1 MTKDKAIDPD
11 EQLREWAE
19 SVGIWS
25 NHTGKPTKLA
35 SIINPDLES
44 CRVCMHRVSRLAK
57 ICPKCGCSDPYISH
71 SGNAVVAGVL
81 IPVLLLFVMGVLV
94 SIESKPTDYSWTQA
108 TASHSEAELSSELDK
123 IEAEAVRQSVNGKV
137 NTAVLN
143 ERLNDVRKA
152 IRKKNQQFDRKQWE
166 SGYTLEERKQV
177 AVMILIRQGYSLS
190 EAIQIVDKAER
201 SGLLPDP
208 PRR

>member
-1 MTKDKAIDPD
+1 VFAAGCLIPALLFFGMSMLMIS
-11 EQLREWAE
+11 E
-19 SVGIWS
+19 
-25 NHTGKPTKLA
+25 TGK
-35 SIINPDLES
+35 S
-44 CRVCMHRVSRLAK
+44 
-57 ICPKCGCSDPYISH
+57 SDRE
-71 SGNAVVAGVL
+71 
-81 IPVLLLFVMGVLV
+81 LV
-94 SIESKPTDYSWTQA
+94 SKPSDYKWTQA
-108 TASHSEAELSSELDK
+108 TVSHNEAELSSELDK
-123 IEAEAVRQSVNGKV
+123 IEAEAVRQSVNGKL
-137 NTAVLN
+137 NTTVLN

-152 IRKKNQQFDRKQWE
+152 IRKKNQQSDRKQWE